1 MLGGSTLSNSNILL
15 IGNTNPIISGNLTTH
30 DVFIPDGNLTV
41 EDGDVNITSSKKLVI
56 KHSAGRDDLRLDSS
70 SLTVYDSGRGVPDQ
84 TFNFKFMGSG
94 NIARDLMVLDYTN
107 SGMLNS
113 RNYATPSPLRPNV
126 EVRGDLKLQGAIRF
140 ADGYSL
146 EGSGIQADLEYV
158 SGIAVSNNNAVN
170 GIFVEGYASG
180 DISVATSFNSPSSG
194 VVVNYNDDN
203 TKYTL
208 INRDK
213 HTKIKANDY
222 VIAIKINSEYRPI
235 WVSNENSVCNC
246 CTK

>member
-1 MLGGSTLSNSNILL
+1 MT
-15 IGNTNPIISGNLTTH
+15 NTPSY
-30 DVFIPDGNLTV
+30 
-41 EDGDVNITSSKKLVI
+41 E
-56 KHSAGRDDLRLDSS
+56 
-70 SLTVYDSGRGVPDQ
+70 
-84 TFNFKFMGSG
+84 
-94 NIARDLMVLDYTN
+94 
-107 SGMLNS
+107 
-113 RNYATPSPLRPNV
+113 TPSPARPFA
-126 EVRGDLKLQGAIRF
+126 ELKGDLKLQGAIRF
-140 ADGYSL
+140 SDGYSL
-146 EGSGIQADLEYV
+146 DGSGIKSDLEYV

-180 DISVATSFNSPSSG
+180 DISVATSFNSPSGG

-222 VIAIKINSEYRPI
+222 VIAIKINSEYRPV